1 MNVKIHGFLAAALG
15 AALVA
20 TPSAQQK
27 TPAPAAPKP
36 AGQPAAPPSQNP
48 TFRVRV
54 DLVTNDIVVRDEKG
68 NFVPD
73 LRPEDI
79 EVYED
84 GTLQTLSS
92 MTVVTGGRV
101 YNPMSAPAAAAPEGI
116 ILPTKRT
123 VNDVSGRIFLFF
135 VDDQH
140 LQFGNTSRVR
150 ELFKKIA
157 KELVHDGDLFGI
169 VSSGPSSIQVD
180 MTYDKRQI
188 DEAINKMTGNELK
201 PTEIIQSG
209 SGPGGPSEIRYRAH
223 VAFSTMSEGLKNL
236 ELVHNRRKALVWVSD
251 GYDFAPFKDARY
263 GTMDTNSPFEQ
274 NQSRLSQRQA
284 AQGQQDSSAGA
295 TDPNNDPDVQQ
306 MRQSE
311 EFADADLSRELY
323 EITQAAN
330 RANTTIYTIDPRGLV
345 GPLPDLDENVD
356 PQQWS
361 EFVRKSQDSLRT
373 LAEETG
379 GIAVVNT
386 NDFTKALRKVDA
398 DTSDYYVIGYYS
410 TNPDILK
417 RRRSVDIRLKR
428 PGLTVSF
435 RKEYVIRPQRPT
447 ETAPAPPP
455 VSSVPKI
462 PTTKQ

>member
-1 MNVKIHGFLAAALG
+1 MRAKFHGFLAAALG

-20 TPSAQQK
+20 TPSAQAPK
-27 TPAPAAPKP
+27 PPVPAAPAAP
-36 AGQPAAPPSQNP
+36 GQPGQP

-68 NFVPD
+68 NFIPD

-79 EVYED
+79 EVFED
-84 GTLQTLSS
+84 GVKQELSS

-101 YNPMSAPAAAAPEGI
+101 YNPMTAPIAAAPEGI
-116 ILPTKRT
+116 ILPKKRT

-150 ELFKKIA
+150 ELFKKIS

-201 PTEIIQSG
+201 PTEIIQGSG
-209 SGPGGPSEIRYRAH
+209 GPGGPSEIRYRAR
-223 VAFSTMSEGLKNL
+223 VAFSTMAEGLKNL
-236 ELVHNRRKALVWVSD
+236 EQVHNRRKALVWVSD
-251 GYDFAPFKDARY
+251 GYDFAPFKEARY
-263 GTMDTNSPFEQ
+263 GTMDANSPFEQ
-274 NQSRLSQRQA
+274 NQSASARRSAQSSQEG
-284 AQGQQDSSAGA
+284 GQSF
-295 TDPNNDPDVQQ
+295 DPNTDPDVIQQ
-306 MRQSE
+306 RQSE
-311 EFADADLSRELY
+311 QFADADLSRELY

-361 EFVRKSQDSLRT
+361 EFVRKSQDTLRT

-386 NDFTKALRKVDA
+386 NDFTKALKKVDA

-410 TNPDILK
+410 NNPDILK

-428 PGLTVSF
+428 PGLSVNF
-435 RKEYVIRPQRPT
+435 RKEYVIRPSS
-447 ETAPAPPP
+447 PPP
-455 VSSVPKI
+455 AV
-462 PTTKQ
+462 TKPASTVGSGPATRR